1 MIKMLALK
9 ASILAGLFSYLAT
22 PAQATL
28 SYVFHQTSGT
38 PDALQVLG
46 SFTIVDES
54 IVQASY
60 RGTTKTLT
68 GSLNGLLDFR
78 FSGGGVDVSLGRLE
92 QDMAFCANVPFH
104 FFCEVV
110 RFDLFIGPHAASVSY
125 LDTGDHLQFNGASG
139 VINRD
144 VGLCGQTDVCRFE
157 GEFVAVSEPTTLAL
171 FGVALLGLMRLRSK
185 RASRSL

>member
-38 PDALQVLG
+38 PDALQVVG
-46 SFTIVDES
+46 SFTILDES

-104 FFCEVV
+104 LFCEVV
-110 RFDLFIGPHAASVSY
+110 RFDLSIGPDAASVLY
-125 LDTGDHLQFNGASG
+125 LDTGDYFEFRGTSG
-139 VINRD
+139 IISRD
-144 VGLCGQTDVCRFE
+144 VGLCQSPLCRFE
-157 GEFVAVSEPTTLAL
+157 GEFVAVPEPTTLAL